1 MFSSLV
7 NTLTAPKE
15 TFEIISKSYGLKEA
29 LAPLSILMFL
39 AIVSSMI
46 LFDQIADLQWD
57 QIQQSL
63 NNNSNVSEEQK
74 QEILGSQYDRIY
86 SGSGSTA
93 IFIYV
98 SSAISWPVRVLF
110 WSLFSMLF
118 SNLFLGSTY
127 ISSTN
132 KLGKV
137 FIVASFSYLPSVVEY
152 LVKTPIQYSTDNMMI
167 FTGLGAFGIGE
178 QGSFI
183 NNFLSG
189 VDIFAIWRVY
199 LTAVGFTFLYNS
211 KINDTLRALAILWI
225 SSLVIFSAI
234 GAFFAGLGG
243 A

>member
-118 SNLFLGSTY
+118 SNLFLGSK
-127 ISSTN
+127 N

-137 FIVASFSYLPSVVEY
+137 FTVASFSYLPSVVEY

-211 KINDTLRALAILWI
+211 KINDSLRVLAILWI
-225 SSLVIFSAI
+225 SSLIIFSAM

>member
-15 TFEIISKSYGLKEA
+15 TFEIISKSYGFKEA
-29 LAPLSILMFL
+29 VAPLSIVMFL

-46 LFDQIADLQWD
+46 LSDQIADLQWD

-63 NNNSNVSEEQK
+63 NNNPNESEEQK
-74 QEILGSQYDRIY
+74 QEILRSQYDRIY
-86 SGSGSTA
+86 SGSSSTA

-118 SNLFLGSTY
+118 SNLFLGSK
-127 ISSTN
+127 N

-137 FIVASFSYLPSVVEY
+137 FTVASFSYLPSVVEY

-167 FTGLGAFGIGE
+167 FTGLGAFSIGE

-211 KINDTLRALAILWI
+211 KINDSLRALSILWI
-225 SSLVIFSAI
+225 SSLIIFSAI

>member
-93 IFIYV
+93 IFIYL

-118 SNLFLGSTY
+118 SNLFLGSK
-127 ISSTN
+127 N

-152 LVKTPIQYSTDNMMI
+152 LVKTPIQYSTENMMI
-167 FTGLGAFGIGE
+167 FTGLGAFSIGE

>member
-1 MFSSLV
+1 MLSSLV

-15 TFEIISKSYGLKEA
+15 TFEIISKSYGFKEA
-29 LAPLSILMFL
+29 VAPLSIIMFL

-46 LFDQIADLQWD
+46 LSDQIADLQWD

-63 NNNSNVSEEQK
+63 NNNLNVSEEQK

-93 IFIYV
+93 IFIYA

-118 SNLFLGSTY
+118 SNLFLGSK
-127 ISSTN
+127 N

>member
-15 TFEIISKSYGLKEA
+15 TFEKISEDYGFKEA
-29 LAPLSILMFL
+29 MAPLSVIMIL
-39 AIVSSMI
+39 AVISSMI
-46 LFDQIADLQWD
+46 LSDQIADLQWD

-63 NNNSNVSEEQK
+63 NDNPNISEEQK

-86 SGSGSTA
+86 SGSGASA
-93 IFIYV
+93 IFIYA

-110 WSLFSMLF
+110 WSLFSMLI
-118 SNLFLGSTY
+118 SNLILGSK
-127 ISSTN
+127 N
-132 KLGKV
+132 KFGKV
-137 FIVASFSYLPSVVEY
+137 FTVASFSYLPSVVEY

-167 FTGLGAFGIGE
+167 FTGLGAFGIGD

-189 VDIFAIWRVY
+189 IDIFAIWRVY
-199 LTAVGFTFLYNS
+199 LTAVGFTFLYTS
-211 KINDTLRALAILWI
+211 KINDTLRALAILWM
-225 SSLVIFSAI
+225 SSLVIFSSI

>member
-1 MFSSLV
+1 MLSSII

-15 TFEIISKSYGLKEA
+15 TFQNISENYSLKEA
-29 LAPLSILMFL
+29 LAPLSIIMIL
-39 AIVSSMI
+39 AVVSSMI
-46 LFDQIADLQWD
+46 LSDQIADLQWD

-63 NNNSNVSEEQK
+63 NNNPNISEEQK

-86 SGSGSTA
+86 SSSGPTA
-93 IFIYV
+93 IFIYI
-98 SSAISWPVRVLF
+98 SSAISWPVRILF

-118 SNLFLGSTY
+118 ANLFLGFK
-127 ISSTN
+127 N

-137 FIVASFSYLPSVVEY
+137 FTIVSFSYLPSVVEY

-167 FTGLGAFGIGE
+167 FTGLGAFGIGD
-178 QGSFI
+178 QGSFV

-189 VDIFAIWRVY
+189 IDIFAIWRVY

>member
-118 SNLFLGSTY
+118 SNLFLGSK
-127 ISSTN
+127 N

-211 KINDTLRALAILWI
+211 KINDSLRVLAILWI
-225 SSLVIFSAI
+225 SSLIIFSAM

>member
-15 TFEIISKSYGLKEA
+15 TFEIISKSYGFKEA
-29 LAPLSILMFL
+29 VAPLSIVMFL

-46 LFDQIADLQWD
+46 LSDQIADLQWD

-63 NNNSNVSEEQK
+63 NNNPNVSEEQK
-74 QEILGSQYDRIY
+74 QEILRSQYDRIY
-86 SGSGSTA
+86 SGSSSTA

-118 SNLFLGSTY
+118 SNLFLGSK
-127 ISSTN
+127 N

-137 FIVASFSYLPSVVEY
+137 FTVASFSYLPSVIEY

-167 FTGLGAFGIGE
+167 FTGLGAFSIGE

-211 KINDTLRALAILWI
+211 KINDSLRALSILWI
-225 SSLVIFSAI
+225 SSLIIFSAI

>member
-1 MFSSLV
+1 MLSSII

-15 TFEIISKSYGLKEA
+15 TFQSISENYSLKEA
-29 LAPLSILMFL
+29 LAPLSIIMIL
-39 AIVSSMI
+39 AVVSSMI
-46 LFDQIADLQWD
+46 LSDQIADLQWD

-63 NNNSNVSEEQK
+63 NNNPNISEEQK

-86 SGSGSTA
+86 SSSGPTA
-93 IFIYV
+93 VFIYI
-98 SSAISWPVRVLF
+98 SSAISWPVRILF

-118 SNLFLGSTY
+118 ANLFLGFK
-127 ISSTN
+127 N

-137 FIVASFSYLPSVVEY
+137 FTIVSFSYLPSVVEY

-167 FTGLGAFGIGE
+167 FTGLGAFGIGD
-178 QGSFI
+178 QGSFV

-189 VDIFAIWRVY
+189 IDIFAIWRVY

-211 KINDTLRALAILWI
+211 KINDTLRALSILWI

-234 GAFFAGLGG
+234 GAFFSRLGG